1 MSTLTTIVGIDG
13 DVDLHVLEQM
23 LEAQPSISLA
33 RPVGD
38 LDDVRDALD
47 ELGCD
52 LLIVAC
58 DGDGHRALTFIAS
71 AVKEYPELPI
81 VVAYQGAPN
90 GFVGAAFE
98 AGADDV
104 LMLGADPDGEVTS
117 PPSDTDVLFTL
128 QKAVARRN
136 GAPSPSAERHSR
148 MICVLGPK
156 GGAGKTVVT
165 SNLGVALA
173 SEGARVAL
181 VDLDLQFG
189 DLALSLGLEPDRTIY
204 DLATSGGSLDTEK
217 LEVFLSRHESGMR
230 VLMAPTRP
238 DQWSSITVDFLNRVY
253 PLLRAMHDYV
263 IVDTPPGFT
272 PEVIASIDESTDVCM
287 VATLDILSLKST
299 KVGIE
304 TLRLMGHDLGRLNLV
319 LNRADSRVSLTE
331 HDVEAIVGAKPDIQ
345 LPSHRDI
352 TKSVNDAETIV
363 TASPRSEAAKAFKR
377 LAHLYETVAQPNNNG
392 AAPRRRRLLRKVG

>member
-1 MSTLTTIVGIDG
+1 MSTLTTIVGLDG
-13 DVDLHVLEQM
+13 DVDIHALELM
-23 LEAQPSISLA
+23 LDGQPSLSLA

-38 LDDVRDALD
+38 LGDAEDALD
-47 ELGCD
+47 EVRCD

-58 DGDGHRALTFIAS
+58 GGEAKRALAFIAS
-71 AVKEYPELPI
+71 AVKDRPELPI

-104 LMLGADPDGEVTS
+104 LMLAGDPGD
-117 PPSDTDVLFTL
+117 PSSAPTDADVLFTL

-136 GAPSPSAERHSR
+136 GAPSPSAERRSR

-156 GGAGKTVVT
+156 GGSGKTVVT

-173 SEGARVAL
+173 SQGSRVAL

-189 DLALSLGLEPDRTIY
+189 DVALALGLEPDRTIY

-217 LEVFLSRHESGMR
+217 LEAFLSRHESGLR

-253 PLLRAMHDYV
+253 HLLRAMNDYV

-272 PEVIASIDESTDVCM
+272 PEVIASIDGASDVCM
-287 VATLDILSLKST
+287 VATLDMLSLKST
-299 KVGIE
+299 KVALE
-304 TLRLMGHDLGRLNLV
+304 TLRLMGYDLGRLHFV
-319 LNRADSRVSLTE
+319 LNRSDSRVSLTPQ
-331 HDVEAIVGAKPDIQ
+331 DVEAIVGATPDV
-345 LPSHRDI
+345 LVPSHRDV
-352 TKSVNDAETIV
+352 TRSVNEAQAIV
-363 TASPRSEAAKAFKR
+363 TASPRSEAAKAFKK
-377 LAHLYETVAQPNNNG
+377 LAHLYETVGQETNG
-392 AAPRRRRLLRKVG
+392 GRARRLRLRGKVR

>member
-1 MSTLTTIVGIDG
+1 MSTLTTIVGIDT
-13 DVDLHVLEQM
+13 DVDLQALELL
-23 LEAQPSISLA
+23 LEGQPSLSLA
-33 RPVGD
+33 HPVG
-38 LDDVRDALD
+38 A
-47 ELGCD
+47 CD

-58 DGDGHRALTFIAS
+58 GGDGERALGFIAS
-71 AVKEYPELPI
+71 AVKEHPELPI

-90 GFVGAAFE
+90 GFVGSAFE

-104 LMLGADPDGEVTS
+104 LMLSSNPEDPAPTDA
-117 PPSDTDVLFTL
+117 DVLFTL
-128 QKAVARRN
+128 HKAVTRRG
-136 GAPSPSAERHSR
+136 GAPSPSAERRSR

-156 GGAGKTVVT
+156 GGSGKTVVA

-173 SEGARVAL
+173 SEGAKVAL

-189 DLALSLGLEPDRTIY
+189 DLALALGLEPDRTIY

-217 LEVFLSRHESGMR
+217 LEVFLSQHESGLR

-272 PEVIASIDESTDVCM
+272 PEVIASIDEATDVCI
-287 VATLDILSLKST
+287 VATLDLLSLKST

-304 TLRLMGHDLGRLNLV
+304 TLRLMGHDLERLHFV
-319 LNRADSRVSLTE
+319 LNRADSRVNLSE
-331 HDVEAIVGAKPDIQ
+331 QDVHAIVGAKPDVMV
-345 LPSHRDI
+345 PSDRDI
-352 TKSVNDAETIV
+352 TRSVNDAEAIV
-363 TASPRSEAAKAFKR
+363 TSSPRSDPARAFKR
-377 LAHLYETVAQPNNNG
+377 LAHLYETVGQPQSNG
-392 AAPRRRRLLRKVG
+392 VAPRRRRLLRKVG

>member
-1 MSTLTTIVGIDG
+1 VSTLTTIVGLDG
-13 DVDLHVLEQM
+13 DVDLHALELM

-38 LDDVRDALD
+38 LGDARDALD
-47 ELGCD
+47 EVGCD

-58 DGDGHRALTFIAS
+58 GGEAQRALAFIAS
-71 AVKEYPELPI
+71 AVKERPELPI

-104 LMLGADPDGEVTS
+104 LMLAAEAGDVSSAPTDA
-117 PPSDTDVLFTL
+117 DVLFTL

-156 GGAGKTVVT
+156 GGSGKTVVT

-173 SEGARVAL
+173 SQGARVAL

-189 DLALSLGLEPDRTIY
+189 DLALALGLEPDRTIY

-217 LEVFLSRHESGMR
+217 LEAFLSRHESGLR

-253 PLLRAMHDYV
+253 SLLRAMHDYV

-272 PEVIASIDESTDVCM
+272 PEVIASIDGASDVCM
-287 VATLDILSLKST
+287 VATLDMLSLKST
-299 KVGIE
+299 KVALE
-304 TLRLMGHDLGRLNLV
+304 TLRLMGHDPGRLHFV
-319 LNRADSRVSLTE
+319 LNRADSRVSLTVQ
-331 HDVEAIVGAKPDIQ
+331 DAEAIVGAAPDVM

-352 TKSVNDAETIV
+352 TRSVNDAEAIV
-363 TASPRSEAAKAFKR
+363 TAAPRSEAAKAFKR
-377 LAHLYETVAQPNNNG
+377 LAHLYEMVGQPARNG
-392 AAPRRRRLLRKVG
+392 GTPRRRRLRGKVR

>member
-1 MSTLTTIVGIDG
+1 MSMLTTIVGLDG
-13 DVDLHVLEQM
+13 DVDLHALELM
-23 LEAQPSISLA
+23 LEGQPSLSLA
-33 RPVGD
+33 RPVSD
-38 LDDVRDALD
+38 LDDARDAVD
-47 ELGCD
+47 EVGCD

-58 DGDGHRALTFIAS
+58 GGEATRALAFIAS
-71 AVKEYPELPI
+71 EVKEHPQLPI

-104 LMLGADPDGEVTS
+104 LMLTAEPGDDMILPTDA
-117 PPSDTDVLFTL
+117 DVLFTL

-156 GGAGKTVVT
+156 GGSGKTVVT

-173 SEGARVAL
+173 SQGARVAL

-189 DLALSLGLEPDRTIY
+189 DLALALGLEPDRTIY
-204 DLATSGGSLDTEK
+204 DLATSGGSLDSEK
-217 LEVFLSRHESGMR
+217 LEVFLSRHESGLR

-272 PEVIASIDESTDVCM
+272 PEVIASIDGASDICM
-287 VATLDILSLKST
+287 VATLDMLSLKST
-299 KVGIE
+299 KVGLE
-304 TLRLMGHDLGRLNLV
+304 TLRLMGYDLGRLHFV
-319 LNRADSRVSLTE
+319 LNRADSRVSLTPQ
-331 HDVEAIVGAKPDIQ
+331 DVEAIVGATPDVL

-352 TKSVNDAETIV
+352 TRSVNDAETIV
-363 TASPRSEAAKAFKR
+363 TSSPRSEAAKAFKK
-377 LAHLYETVAQPNNNG
+377 LAHLYETVGQPEANG
-392 AAPRRRRLLRKVG
+392 GRGRRLRLRGKVR

>member
-13 DVDLHVLEQM
+13 EVDLHALELM
-23 LEAQPSISLA
+23 LESQPSISLA
-33 RPVGD
+33 RPMGD
-38 LDDVRDALD
+38 LDDVREALD
-47 ELGCD
+47 EAGCD

-58 DGDGHRALTFIAS
+58 GGEGQRALAFIAS

-104 LMLGADPDGEVTS
+104 MMLSSDPVEGS
-117 PPSDTDVLFTL
+117 APPTDAELLFTL

-148 MICVLGPK
+148 MICILGPK

-173 SEGARVAL
+173 AEGARVAL

-189 DLALSLGLEPDRTIY
+189 DLALALGLEPDRPIY
-204 DLATSGGSLDTEK
+204 ALATSGGSLDTEK
-217 LEVFLSRHESGMR
+217 LEVFLSQHESGLR

-253 PLLRAMHDYV
+253 SLLRAMHDYV

-272 PEVIASIDESTDVCM
+272 PEVIASIDGATDVCI

-304 TLRLMGHDLGRLNLV
+304 TLGLMGHDLDRLHFV

-331 HDVEAIVGAKPDIQ
+331 HDVEAIVGAKPDV
-345 LPSHRDI
+345 LVPSHRDI
-352 TKSVNDAETIV
+352 TRSVNDAETIV

-377 LAHLYETVAQPNNNG
+377 LAHLYETVGRPHTNG
-392 AAPRRRRLLRKVG
+392 AAPRRRRLLRKAG